1 MRFWLRRHPR
11 RCEWKRERLRLVL
24 AMFGQVVIGDGRARA
39 TNGFLAAGSCVR
51 ERRQSGWKVTG
62 NAGRVAGSGS
72 PVSGG
77 KLGFCFIEQVNFAD
91 EESICST
98 LGMTPSLICG
108 STRAAT
114 NSPDWRACSH
124 TGFLHAAFDD
134 LSPAALPLPMQQLRA
149 IHDAISFKA
158 APCVI
163 VWNDSS

>member
-39 TNGFLAAGSCVR
+39 TNGCLAAGSCVR

-91 EESICST
+91 EGID
-98 LGMTPSLICG
+98 LLDVG
-108 STRAAT
+108 SE
-114 NSPDWRACSH
+114 
-124 TGFLHAAFDD
+124 AFVD
-134 LSPAALPLPMQQLRA
+134 LWMNPRRHQFAGLARLFAHWL
-149 IHDAISFKA
+149 
-158 APCVI
+158 
-163 VWNDSS
+163 